1 MSSLRTF
8 MYHDV
13 RDVKDTKFPDR
24 YNLKSFLNLEQ
35 FDKQVK
41 FIAENYDIIS
51 PQDYKFINFNE
62 DDDHKFAI
70 LTFDDGLVDHYNNVL
85 PILKNYSVPGTF
97 FIPVEQVTKNT
108 MIHSHKIQF
117 ILAAS
122 NEKELV
128 NWLNKNKA
136 KYLGMDDR

>member
-13 RDVKDTKFPDR
+13 RDTEDTKFPGR

-35 FDKQVK
+35 FEKQVK

-51 PQDYKFINFNE
+51 PEDYKFINFN
-62 DDDHKFAI
+62 DDNDHKFAI

-85 PILKNYSVPGTF
+85 PILKIIVYPGR
-97 FIPVEQVTKNT
+97 
-108 MIHSHKIQF
+108 S
-117 ILAAS
+117 L
-122 NEKELV
+122 
-128 NWLNKNKA
+128 
-136 KYLGMDDR
+136 YR